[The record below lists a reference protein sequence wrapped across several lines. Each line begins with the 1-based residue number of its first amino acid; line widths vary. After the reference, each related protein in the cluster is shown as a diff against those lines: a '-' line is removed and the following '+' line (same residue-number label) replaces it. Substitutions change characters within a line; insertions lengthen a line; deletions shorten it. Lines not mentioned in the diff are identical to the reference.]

1 MANELKHCPF
11 CGSPAEL
18 THTKTWDYYVR
29 CTNKPCAARTRQYH
43 ENDVGAVNAWN
54 TRAATTIGQVAVEVV
69 PTKRTCTM
77 LRLTDY
83 TCQYMHRYACSE
95 CGEFNEQPTVMG
107 KSEPPRYC
115 PSCGACVGEVDA

>member
-1 MANELKHCPF
+1 MTELKPCPF

-29 CTNKPCAARTRQYH
+29 CTNKSCAARTRQYH
-43 ENDVGAVNAWN
+43 ENDAGAVNAWN
-54 TRAATTIGQVAVEVV
+54 KRTE
-69 PTKRTCTM
+69 RTCTM

-107 KSEPPRYC
+107 ESEPPNYC
-115 PSCGACVGEVDA
+115 PNCGRKVER